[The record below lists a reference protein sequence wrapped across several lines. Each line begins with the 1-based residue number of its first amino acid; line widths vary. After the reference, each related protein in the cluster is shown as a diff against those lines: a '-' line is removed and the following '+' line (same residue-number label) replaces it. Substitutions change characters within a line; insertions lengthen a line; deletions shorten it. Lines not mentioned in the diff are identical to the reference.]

1 MTLSN
6 DFDAKARSWDVDT
19 SKSDRAGKVADAIAR
34 KVPGLAGARV
44 LEYGAGTGLLGFEL
58 LGRVGHLTLADSSTE
73 MLAVAREKAQ
83 ARGVKNVEVLAL
95 DLAAGPLPEARYDSR
110 LRPPG
115 SSPRA
120 RRGPAAAPVPPESL
134 MPGGHLCI
142 SDLDAE
148 DGSFHGPGF
157 TGHCGFDRVT
167 LLSSLSRAGF
177 LDARVETV
185 FEIER
190 PVQGHLRRFPAFLSI
205 ARAP

>member
-19 SKSDRAGKVADAIAR
+19 NKSDRAGRVADAIAG

-83 ARGVKNVEVLAL
+83 ARGAKNVEVIAL
-95 DLAAGPLPEARYDSR
+95 DLAAGPLPEARYDLVCALLVLHHVPEVDLL
-110 LRPPG
+110 LR
-115 SSPRA
+115 RF
-120 RRGPAAAPVPPESL
+120 REILR
-134 MPGGHLCI
+134 PGGHLCI

-167 LLSSLSRAGF
+167 LVSSLSRAGF
-177 LDARVETV
+177 VDAQVETV
-185 FEIER
+185 FEIEKPIEGR
-190 PVQGHLRRFPAFLSI
+190 MRRFTAFLSI

>member
-95 DLAAGPLPEARYDSR
+95 DLAAGPLPEARYDSVCALLVLHHVPDVDLL
-110 LRPPG
+110 LR
-115 SSPRA
+115 RF
-120 RRGPAAAPVPPESL
+120 RQIL

-142 SDLDAE
+142 SDSSTPRTAP
-148 DGSFHGPGF
+148 STVRASPAIAVS
-157 TGHCGFDRVT
+157 TG
-167 LLSSLSRAGF
+167 
-177 LDARVETV
+177 
-185 FEIER
+185 
-190 PVQGHLRRFPAFLSI
+190 
-205 ARAP
+205 